1 MEIIHRD
8 SSLYI
13 ETQYLI
19 IHLNQSNI
27 KPNPE
32 NKKKSKKKKRKR
44 KLKPCKRSQRHRGP
58 EARLER
64 DVVRH
69 DALEVD
75 AADVPLQPVQRESIP
90 S

>member
-32 NKKKSKKKKRKR
+32 NKKKKVKKRKE
-44 KLKPCKRSQRHRGP
+44 K
-58 EARLER
+58 EN
-64 DVVRH
+64 
-69 DALEVD
+69 
-75 AADVPLQPVQRESIP
+75 
-90 S
+90 